1 MFNINEPFLKL
12 ADVTNK
18 FFVCVDME
26 GNYCYT
32 NKAYNARFG
41 FERAAQIGQHSLTD
55 IHVDDHQLAIET
67 VGKCCAQPNTACD
80 VILRKPARGGGYVYT
95 QWDFI
100 AIPDEQNNPDYIMCI
115 GMEITSFI
123 EDDEANTLRL
133 DQIAHDQSHM
143 VRRPLANI
151 LGLAQL
157 LSETTIE
164 SEAERKELIG
174 HLYTVAQELDEVLTS
189 VVSKARSK

>member
-1 MFNINEPFLKL
+1 MKL

-26 GNYCYT
+26 GNYSYT
-32 NKAYNARFG
+32 NKSYNARFG

-55 IHVDDHQLAIET
+55 IHVDDHQLAIDT
-67 VGKCCAQPNTACD
+67 VGRCCMQPNIAFD
-80 VILRKPARGGGYVYT
+80 VILRKPARNGRYVHT

-115 GMEITSFI
+115 GMEITSFV
-123 EDDEANTLRL
+123 EDVAANTLRL
-133 DQIAHDQSHM
+133 EEIAQEQSHV

-157 LSETTIE
+157 LMETTME
-164 SEAERKELIG
+164 SEGEWKELIG
-174 HLYTVAQELDEVLTS
+174 HIYTVAKELDSVLTS